1 MTEYKIAQKHWLTRA
16 HLDGDHTAPPSF
28 VWIINERYGS
38 KPTRIELMREII
50 GGLENEDTSQ
60 WSEKALKRR
69 WPIYSREHG
78 IKIVK
83 VKNNN
88 L

>member
-1 MTEYKIAQKHWLTRA
+1 MTEYKIASKRWLNRA
-16 HLDGDHTAPPSF
+16 HIDGDHTNPPSF
-28 VWIINERYGS
+28 AWIINEGYGS

-50 GGLENEDTSQ
+50 GGLENLDTSQ
-60 WSEKALKRR
+60 WSEESLKRR
-69 WPIYSREHG
+69 WPFYSREHG